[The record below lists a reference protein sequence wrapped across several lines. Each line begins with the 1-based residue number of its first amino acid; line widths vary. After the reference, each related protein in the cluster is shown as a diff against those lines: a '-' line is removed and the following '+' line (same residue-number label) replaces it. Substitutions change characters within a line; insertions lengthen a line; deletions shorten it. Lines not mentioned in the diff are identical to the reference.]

1 MPTVTISTTE
11 VNTTAGTT
19 TAVSMETETEKVET
33 RPTGPTRQTGLRT
46 GLGIRKDNSTT
57 RTRYIMIE

>member
-33 RPTGPTRQTGLRT
+33 RPTGPTRQTDRAKNR
-46 GLGIRKDNSTT
+46 IRNKE
-57 RTRYIMIE
+57 R